1 MSTRVGSGRALLGP
15 DHRGKVW
22 KPSQG
27 FHVEENCPPLL
38 VPGYW
43 VTRNAMSRRSRTT
56 QTWILRCLAAL
67 LLAATFGYGP
77 YYLYAQS
84 GFARYLQLRRDL
96 AVTQAKNAR
105 LRIEVDRLSREAEA
119 LRSDR
124 RAVERVA
131 RADLGW
137 VRPGE
142 VIFDMVKGP

>member
-1 MSTRVGSGRALLGP
+1 M
-15 DHRGKVW
+15 
-22 KPSQG
+22 
-27 FHVEENCPPLL
+27 
-38 VPGYW
+38 PGYW
-43 VTRNAMSRRSRTT
+43 VTKDAMSRRSRSS
-56 QTWILRCLAAL
+56 QTWILRCVAAL

-77 YYLYAQS
+77 YYLYARS

-96 AVTQAKNAR
+96 EATQAKNAK

-142 VIFDMVKGP
+142 VIFDLGKGP

>member
-1 MSTRVGSGRALLGP
+1 
-15 DHRGKVW
+15 
-22 KPSQG
+22 
-27 FHVEENCPPLL
+27 
-38 VPGYW
+38 
-43 VTRNAMSRRSRTT
+43 MSRRSRIG

-96 AVTQAKNAR
+96 AATQVKNAR
-105 LRIEVDRLSREAEA
+105 LGVEVDRLVREADA
-119 LRSDR
+119 LRSDW

-142 VIFDMVKGP
+142 VIYELGKRP

>member
-1 MSTRVGSGRALLGP
+1 
-15 DHRGKVW
+15 
-22 KPSQG
+22 
-27 FHVEENCPPLL
+27 
-38 VPGYW
+38 
-43 VTRNAMSRRSRTT
+43 MSRRSRSS
-56 QTWILRCLAAL
+56 QTWILRCVAAL

-84 GFARYLQLRRDL
+84 GFARYLQLRKDL
-96 AVTQAKNAR
+96 VATQAKNAR
-105 LRIEVDRLSREAEA
+105 LRTEVDRLSREAEA

-142 VIFDMVKGP
+142 VIFDMGKGP

>member
-1 MSTRVGSGRALLGP
+1 
-15 DHRGKVW
+15 
-22 KPSQG
+22 
-27 FHVEENCPPLL
+27 
-38 VPGYW
+38 
-43 VTRNAMSRRSRTT
+43 MSRRSRSS

-77 YYLYAQS
+77 YYLYARS

-96 AVTQAKNAR
+96 VATQAKNAR
-105 LRIEVDRLSREAEA
+105 LRVEVDRLSREAEA

-142 VIFDMVKGP
+142 IIFEMGKGP

>member
-1 MSTRVGSGRALLGP
+1 
-15 DHRGKVW
+15 
-22 KPSQG
+22 
-27 FHVEENCPPLL
+27 
-38 VPGYW
+38 
-43 VTRNAMSRRSRTT
+43 MSRRRRIG

-77 YYLYAQS
+77 YYLYARS

-96 AVTQAKNAR
+96 VATQVKNAR
-105 LRIEVDRLSREAEA
+105 LHLEVDRLSREAEA

-142 VIFDMVKGP
+142 VIFDLGKSP